1 MRAEL
6 LGMLMA
12 MGAFVQSAQALEITD
27 PSTAK
32 IEGIVKLPI
41 KGMQAVQSDGQILF
55 MSENGRF
62 VITGQIYDIWM
73 KKPLSTIAQMQDA
86 ASCIHFKGM
95 GLDVDT
101 LNTVSMGEG
110 PKEVV
115 IFVDPRCGICHEL
128 MRDAK
133 FLTKDYTFK
142 FIVIPAL
149 GDESN
154 RLAKALYCA
163 KDKRKALDALIN
175 NILGTLPAKT
185 PCDFAQYDQTLL
197 AAHLLGIEGV
207 PVVIAPDGRVSK
219 GRPEHLKSWL
229 ESSK

>member
-1 MRAEL
+1 MRAKL

-27 PSTAK
+27 PRGAK

-62 VITGQIYDIWM
+62 VITGQIYDIWT
-73 KKPLSTIAQMQDA
+73 KKPLSTLTEMQDA
-86 ASCIHFKGM
+86 ASRIHFKRM
-95 GLDVDT
+95 GLDVNT

-115 IFVDPRCGICHEL
+115 AFIDPRCTICREL

-133 FLTKDYTFK
+133 TLTEDYTFK

-163 KDKRKALDALIN
+163 KNKRNALNALMN
-175 NILGTLPAKT
+175 NTLHTLPTKA
-185 PCDFAQYDQTLL
+185 PCDSTQYDQTLL
-197 AAHLLGIEGV
+197 TAYLLGIEGV
-207 PVVIAPDGRVSK
+207 PVVIAPDGRVSH
-219 GRPEHLKSWL
+219 GRPKYLKSWL

>member
-6 LGMLMA
+6 LGMLIA

-86 ASCIHFKGM
+86 ASRIHFKGM
-95 GLDVDT
+95 GLNVDT
-101 LNTVSMGEG
+101 LNTVSMGQE

-115 IFVDPRCGICHEL
+115 IFVDPRCTICHEL
-128 MRDAK
+128 MPDAK
-133 FLTKDYTFK
+133 TLTKDYTFK

-163 KDKRKALDALIN
+163 KDQRDTLNALIK
-175 NILGTLPAKT
+175 IPLIRSPPKHPAIVLNTIK
-185 PCDFAQYDQTLL
+185 PCSPPTSSALKESRWL
-197 AAHLLGIEGV
+197 
-207 PVVIAPDGRVSK
+207 S
-219 GRPEHLKSWL
+219 RPMAV
-229 ESSK
+229 